1 MSTSGQLRV
10 LFRLWVTREFYAAP
24 ADEQTRVIEALPPA
38 FDRLGERFGIT
49 VLGTLDEDLLQ
60 VGTGAREPVSYV
72 LADAPDLTAVQAV
85 CGIVRTERV
94 DGFPL
99 WRYLEIDA
107 RIGHDLFFATH

>member
-1 MSTSGQLRV
+1 MSTPGPLRV

-24 ADEQTRVIEALPPA
+24 AEEQARVFRALPPA

-49 VLGTLDEDLLQ
+49 VLGTLDEDVLQ

-85 CGIVRTERV
+85 CQIVRTGQV
-94 DGFPL
+94 GDFPL
-99 WRYLEIDA
+99 WKFLEIDA
-107 RIGHDLFFATH
+107 RIGHELFFATN